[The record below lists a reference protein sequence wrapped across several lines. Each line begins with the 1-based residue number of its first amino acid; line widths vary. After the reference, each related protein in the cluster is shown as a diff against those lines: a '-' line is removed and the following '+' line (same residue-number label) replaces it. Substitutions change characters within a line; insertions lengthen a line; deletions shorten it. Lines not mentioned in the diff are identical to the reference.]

1 VNGSSRDKSQH
12 HVGSTAADIAPSTNR
27 HDPPDFS
34 RMDAKTFEEMA
45 CALLDKEPGVATAD
59 LFRTTFDA
67 QYGVDATGEIE
78 DGLIVQSC
86 KCYGLVRKGQLAQ
99 WSQDFLDHWPTYW
112 MQRRVRK
119 FILVVAAPMNS
130 RPRLDDIERER
141 ARFAAIDVVYEV
153 WAQRQ
158 IQERIR
164 AHRGLVSQYL
174 GGADWVERLC
184 GPASS
189 SDGVAA
195 TLESDLGARIADL
208 GQALSGL
215 LEERLKTVTL
225 AVERGQAEPLD
236 QLLRELRGGSAWEN
250 LAGAQQ
256 AQIVRLQGSAALNRG
271 DVSAAEAFS
280 READALAPP
289 EEPRLR
295 ALVAMHRSGNEAA
308 LSVLGAPVT
317 SKGWSLRAG
326 LLLNLGRLEDFA
338 DCLAHLQADDPET
351 LRLLGHSQLSAG
363 AASEALATLER
374 AFARTPD
381 APAIQRMLA
390 TALYA
395 NALSPLAPA
404 DLYLHPQPVND
415 ALVGEDDAA
424 RERLSRAHQL
434 FTGLAARDP
443 RLATHELDALWSL
456 ASLANLHDR
465 HAEAQ
470 VLAQDIL
477 SARPT
482 SVYAIGWVL
491 ARDLDVDLSPS
502 RVALEAALRQGDL
515 EVNGPRALEWLTPP
529 SDRAK
534 LAVAVNAAIARGGW
548 PADVADEIAKL
559 KARLEDDRAD
569 PARANGLLVFEALQ
583 NDDWRPVE
591 AAYAALAARDPT
603 APPVLALAEA
613 LAGAS
618 RWPCLKAEIAT
629 LLAFDTA
636 RAIRIAAYVAYNTG
650 EPETCRRILQERV
663 HRFAGGRLPFDLRA
677 LEAEA
682 LAALGKPLD
691 ALDRA
696 AAIALETRATD
707 DILREARLRQGIGD
721 LRGAVPAVR
730 GVLEQG
736 AMAAED
742 ALSWSEALIG
752 EEPDLAQALWRHA
765 TQTDLD
771 DRTAVAALNLGFA
784 LGLEDERPELM
795 AALHRLAD
803 QGDAAVQRLEFNDVV
818 ARLVEGRE
826 RQDQI
831 VDLYTRG
838 RVPAHLLVAGA
849 GTNLAEL
856 LSLEPAGER
865 PPRPIFLR
873 SGARPA
879 RPAADFGPIQA
890 WRLYLDVTAL
900 LIGDQLG
907 LLPILETLEAPL
919 RIAGSTMAALQ
930 EIETSAR
937 HNQPSRGR
945 NAHRILDALDGRLS
959 TTPLAEAW
967 SVVHDP
973 SDQPNAVGLAEVVD
987 GLHALKVIDKTRLR
1001 RVRQHLNLPPSARP
1015 PPDRRQAL
1023 TFKDQTLDLLVGVD
1037 LLDATLSNFRVAI
1050 DADAHA
1056 EAQSEAA
1063 ALDRGRRL
1071 SERTAKL
1078 RRRLARQLRLGRYEV
1093 VVPSPAQ
1100 EPDEQP
1106 DRLGGGAAGRALGE
1120 ILRAASEDPAGR
1132 LWVED
1137 RLLSSYPA
1145 SGQAQIIGTLEVL
1158 DALAAAELLDGDEA
1172 YAKRLRLREAGG
1184 LFLPL
1189 SVEEVQHHLS
1199 AAPIRDG
1206 VVVETREL
1214 AILRRSVNFAL
1225 LHQERLKLDPDDPA
1239 APQAGKDRPVELEFP
1254 MSARRLA
1261 ELTIL
1266 ACWNGPATAQVAEA
1280 RSDWIWG
1287 ALRSDTVLR
1296 PKAAQLADP
1305 GGLMMAALNLASLVA
1320 CGFNIAMGS
1329 AAKSFARRAAFFDWV
1344 ERSAIADRLERDPD
1358 LLEETAAL
1366 TRSFLS
1372 LDSEE
1377 VAKLDG
1383 PQLAQAQ
1390 RQSRIVVS
1398 QITGRLGAAVR
1409 ADRAFMDSLG
1419 LAETTVI
1426 SLHDKTFLA
1435 SAFWGALTK
1444 AVNGEVGHAPAREDG
1459 ADCEFRASPDEADVI
1474 LLGGA
1479 LDGQIRVPALGL
1491 LSAQTDRRR
1500 QSLATFLELIDASAA
1515 RREALRLE
1523 LSEPTPPERLMTR
1536 VRALVEQSPPGFFE
1550 GLASAL
1556 QGPKP
1561 LTVAR
1566 FLPPPVE
1573 IFLDAL
1579 RWSDDG
1585 GWTQDAAS
1593 ALAEQ
1598 VGARGA
1604 IARLASQPVAIPDA
1618 LFSQSKDGPPRMI
1631 TPLARLH
1638 RLRALRTGALV
1649 QPDLDLPG
1657 EVEKVLGA
1665 FEAWGEL
1672 FCTLLRWSARAF
1684 QAQPAWARLS
1694 AAARHAAVWSF
1705 SDGLIDMF
1713 ATIGADPAAMLPPFV
1728 EGMPAV
1734 SSARALNLTRGYED
1748 SAAAAASMSPGWL
1761 LLAGLE
1767 HALGPAADTLQLS
1780 PKQLE
1785 RLRGQL
1791 GAYNDGAYVP
1801 RPVRCLARAAPAL
1814 ETWLNRPTPLQV
1826 DEGGDRLEAMID
1838 ETLDALDGP
1847 APTVDAWRF
1856 LFVFGPPALSQA
1868 QTQRLSQILEVVD
1881 PVLLTTLS
1889 AEPGVVLRQV
1899 AETAGRLADR
1909 TASQAFLTA
1918 MLENLD
1924 ALLDGAT
1931 AVGVEDLIEAGASA
1945 AMDFDGLG
1953 PERFARFVSSLIARR
1968 PSLAADLRPVLQR
1981 LADSSPAAETDAF
1994 RQVLVGAL
2002 VF

>member
-1 VNGSSRDKSQH
+1 
-12 HVGSTAADIAPSTNR
+12 
-27 HDPPDFS
+27 
-34 RMDAKTFEEMA
+34 MDAKAFEEMA

-67 QYGVDATGEIE
+67 QYGVDAIGET
-78 DGLIVQSC
+78 DQGLIVQSC
-86 KCYGLVRKGQLAQ
+86 KCYGVVRKGLVAQ

-112 MQRRVRK
+112 AQRRVRK

-130 RPRLDDIERER
+130 RPRLEDIERER
-141 ARFAAIDVVYEV
+141 ARFAAIDVIYEV

-158 IQERIR
+158 IQERMR

-184 GPASS
+184 GPVSS
-189 SDGVAA
+189 SEAMAA
-195 TLESDLGARIADL
+195 TVESDLGGRIAEL
-208 GQALSGL
+208 GAAISGL
-215 LEERLKTVTL
+215 LEERLRAVTL

-236 QLLRELRGGSAWEN
+236 QLLDELRGGSAWET
-250 LAGAQQ
+250 LDPGQQ
-256 AQIVRLQGSAALNRG
+256 ARIVRLQGSAALNRG
-271 DVSAAEAFS
+271 DVPAAEAFS
-280 READALAPP
+280 READALAAP

-295 ALVAMHRSGNEAA
+295 ALLAMHRSGNEAA
-308 LSVLGAPVT
+308 LTVLGAPVT
-317 SKGWSLRAG
+317 AKGWSLRAG
-326 LLLNLGRLEDFA
+326 LLLNLGRLDDFD
-338 DCLAHLQADDPET
+338 DCLAHLPADDPET
-351 LRLLGHSQLSAG
+351 LRLLGHSQLSSG

-374 AFARTPD
+374 AFAKAPD
-381 APAIQRMLA
+381 APAVQRMLA

-395 NALSPLAPA
+395 NALSPLAPP

-424 RERLSRAHQL
+424 RGRLSRAHLL
-434 FTGLAARDP
+434 FADLAARDHD
-443 RLATHELDALWSL
+443 LATHELDVLWSL
-456 ASLANLHDR
+456 ASLANLDDR
-465 HAEAQ
+465 RAEAQ
-470 VLAQDIL
+470 SLAQQIL
-477 SARPT
+477 SLRPT
-482 SVYAIGWVL
+482 SVYAVGWVL

-502 RVALEAALRQGDL
+502 RAALEAGLREGAL
-515 EVNGPRALEWLTPP
+515 EVNGPRALEWLTPT
-529 SDRAK
+529 SERAT
-534 LAVAVNAAIARGGW
+534 LSIVVNAAIARGGW

-559 KARLEDDRAD
+559 RARLESGHTDPSRAD
-569 PARANGLLVFEALQ
+569 GLLIVEALSSG
-583 NDDWRPVE
+583 DWRPVE
-591 AAYAALAARDPT
+591 AAYAALATRDPT
-603 APPVLALAEA
+603 APPVLAVAEA

-618 RWPCLKAEIAT
+618 RWPSLKDAVPT
-629 LLAFDTA
+629 LLAFGTA
-636 RAIRIAAYVAYNTG
+636 RAIRVAAYVAYNTG
-650 EPETCRRILQERV
+650 QPETCHRILQQ
-663 HRFAGGRLPFDLRA
+663 HLDQFSGGRLPFDLRA

-682 LAALGKPLD
+682 LAALGRPLD

-707 DILREARLRQGIGD
+707 DILREARFRQGIGD
-721 LRGAVPAVR
+721 LSGAVPAVR
-730 GVLEQG
+730 GALDQG
-736 AMAAED
+736 AIGPQE

-765 TQTDLD
+765 TQAPLD
-771 DRTAVAALNLGFA
+771 DRTAVTALNLGFA

-795 AALHRLAD
+795 AALNRLAD
-803 QGDAAVQRLEFNDVV
+803 QGDAAVQRLDFDDVL

-826 RQDQI
+826 RQNQI

-838 RVPAHLLVAGA
+838 RLPAHLLVTGA

-865 PPRPIFLR
+865 PPRPLFLR
-873 SGARPA
+873 SGARA
-879 RPAADFGPIQA
+879 AQPAAELGPIQT
-890 WRLYLDVTAL
+890 WRLHLDVTAL

-907 LLPILETLEAPL
+907 LLPLLETLETPL
-919 RIAGSTMAALQ
+919 RIAASTMAALQ
-930 EIETSAR
+930 EIETGAR

-945 NAHRILDALDGRLS
+945 AARRILDALGGRLS
-959 TTPLAEAW
+959 TSPALDAW

-973 SDQPNAVGLAEVVD
+973 SGQPAAIGLAEVVD
-987 GLHALKVIDKTRLR
+987 GLLALRVIDKTRHR
-1001 RVRQHLNLPPSARP
+1001 RLRQHLNLPAAARP
-1015 PPDRRQAL
+1015 LPGRHQAL
-1023 TFKDQTLDLLVGVD
+1023 TFRDQTLDLLVGVD

-1056 EAQSEAA
+1056 EAKAEVA
-1063 ALDRGRRL
+1063 ALDRGQRL
-1071 SERTAKL
+1071 SERVAKL

-1093 VVPSPAQ
+1093 VVLSPAADDLE
-1100 EPDEQP
+1100 EPSRGP
-1106 DRLGGGAAGRALGE
+1106 GGGAPGRALGE
-1120 ILRAASEDPAGR
+1120 ILQAVSQDPAGR

-1145 SGQAQIIGTLEVL
+1145 SGQAQIIEVLEVL
-1158 DALAAAELLDGDEA
+1158 DALVAAQLLDRDDA
-1172 YAKRLRLREAGG
+1172 YAKRLRLREAGA

-1189 SVEEVQHHLS
+1189 SVEEVMHHLT
-1199 AAPIRDG
+1199 AAPLRDG
-1206 VVVETREL
+1206 VVIETREL

-1225 LHQERLKLDPDDPA
+1225 LHQDRLKLDPDDPA
-1239 APQAGKDRPVELEFP
+1239 TPEAGTDRPVELQFP

-1261 ELTIL
+1261 ELAVL
-1266 ACWNGPATAQVAEA
+1266 ACWNSPATTQIAEA

-1305 GGLMMAALNLASLVA
+1305 GGMMMAALNLAGLVA

-1329 AAKSFARRAAFFDWV
+1329 GAKSFARRAAFFAWI
-1344 ERSAIADRLERDPD
+1344 ERSVIADRLERDPD
-1358 LLEETAAL
+1358 LLEETAGLA
-1366 TRSFLS
+1366 RSFLS
-1372 LDSEE
+1372 LDSDD
-1377 VAKLDG
+1377 VAQLDTAE
-1383 PQLAQAQ
+1383 QAQAL
-1390 RQSRIVVS
+1390 RQSRVVVS
-1398 QITGRLGAAVR
+1398 QIPGRLGEAVR
-1409 ADRAFMDSLG
+1409 EDRAFMDALDFQ
-1419 LAETTVI
+1419 ETTII

-1435 SAFWGALTK
+1435 SVFWAALTK
-1444 AVNGEVGHAPAREDG
+1444 ATNGGVGHAPAREDG
-1459 ADCEFRASPDEADVI
+1459 ADCEFRASPSEADVI

-1491 LSAQTDRRR
+1491 LSVQADRRR
-1500 QSLATFLELIDASAA
+1500 QSLDTFLTLIDASPA
-1515 RREALRLE
+1515 RREALRIE
-1523 LSEPTPPERLMTR
+1523 LSEPAPPERLMTR

-1561 LTVAR
+1561 LTVGR

-1573 IFLDAL
+1573 VFLDAL

-1585 GWTQDAAS
+1585 GWTEDGAL

-1604 IARLASQPVAIPDA
+1604 IARLASQPVAIPGA
-1618 LFSQSKDGPPRMI
+1618 LFAQSQGGAPRMI

-1638 RLRALRTGALV
+1638 RLRALRTGALP

-1657 EVEKVLGA
+1657 EVDKVLAA

-1684 QAQPAWARLS
+1684 QAQPAWVQLS

-1728 EGMPAV
+1728 DGMPAV
-1734 SSARALNLTRGYED
+1734 SSARALNLTRGYDD

-1767 HALGPAADTLQLS
+1767 YALGPAADTLELS
-1780 PKQLE
+1780 PEQLE

-1791 GAYNDGAYVP
+1791 GAYNEGAYVP
-1801 RPVRCLARAAPAL
+1801 RPVRCLAHADPRL
-1814 ETWLNRPTPLQV
+1814 ETWLNRPNPIQV
-1826 DEGGDRLEAMID
+1826 DEGGDRLETMID
-1838 ETLDALDGP
+1838 ETLEALESP
-1847 APTVDAWRF
+1847 APTADAWRF
-1856 LFVFGPPALSQA
+1856 LFVFGPPALTQA
-1868 QTQRLSQILEVVD
+1868 QAQRLSRIIEAVD
-1881 PVLLTTLS
+1881 PVSLTVLS
-1889 AEPGVVLRQV
+1889 ADPGVVLRQV
-1899 AETAGRLADR
+1899 AETAGRLAAR
-1909 TASQAFLTA
+1909 AASQAFLTA
-1918 MLENLD
+1918 MLNSLD

-1931 AVGVEDLIEAGASA
+1931 AVGVEDLIEAGAA
-1945 AMDFDGLG
+1945 AATDFDGQG
-1953 PERFARFVSSLIARR
+1953 PERFARFVSGLIARR
-1968 PSLAADLRPVLQR
+1968 PSLAENLRPMLQR
-1981 LADSSPAAETDAF
+1981 LADSPPAAETDAF

>member
-1 VNGSSRDKSQH
+1 
-12 HVGSTAADIAPSTNR
+12 
-27 HDPPDFS
+27 
-34 RMDAKTFEEMA
+34 MDAKAFEEMA

-59 LFRTTFDA
+59 LFRTTFDV
-67 QYGVDATGEIE
+67 QYGVDATGQT
-78 DGLIVQSC
+78 DQGLIVQSC
-86 KCYGLVRKGQLAQ
+86 KCYGVVRKGLMAR
-99 WSQDFLDHWPTYW
+99 WSQDFLDHWPSYW
-112 MQRRVRK
+112 AQRRVRK

-130 RPRLDDIERER
+130 RQRLEDIERER

-158 IQERIR
+158 LQERMR

-189 SDGVAA
+189 SDGMAA

-215 LEERLKTVTL
+215 LDERLKAVTL
-225 AVERGQAEPLD
+225 AVERGRAEPLD
-236 QLLRELRGGSAWEN
+236 QLLDELRGGAAWEN
-250 LAGAQQ
+250 LGPGQQ

-271 DVSAAEAFS
+271 DVSAAETFS
-280 READALAPP
+280 GEADALAPP

-295 ALVAMHRSGNEAA
+295 ALVAMHRSGCEAA

-317 SKGWSLRAG
+317 AKGWSLRAS
-326 LLLNLGRLEDFA
+326 LLLNLGRRDDFA
-338 DCLAHLQADDPET
+338 DCLAHLPADDPET

-363 AASEALATLER
+363 AAPEALATLER
-374 AFARTPD
+374 AFAKAPD
-381 APAIQRMLA
+381 APAVQRMLA

-395 NALSPLAPA
+395 NALSPLAPP

-415 ALVGEDDAA
+415 ALVDEGDAA
-424 RERLSRAHQL
+424 RARLSRAHQL
-434 FTGLAARDP
+434 FAGLAARDH

-456 ASLANLHDR
+456 ASLANLDDR
-465 HAEAQ
+465 RADAQ

-477 SARPT
+477 ATRPT
-482 SVYAIGWVL
+482 SVYAVGWVM

-502 RVALEAALRQGDL
+502 RAALEAGLRDGDL

-529 SDRAK
+529 ADRAQ
-534 LAVAVNAAIARGGW
+534 LLITINAAVARGGW
-548 PADVADEIAKL
+548 SADVADEIAKL
-559 KARLEDDRAD
+559 KARLEDDRAESS
-569 PARANGLLVFEALQ
+569 RADGLLIFEALQ
-583 NDDWRPVE
+583 NGDWRPVE

-618 RWPCLKAEIAT
+618 RWPCLKAEVAT

-636 RAIRIAAYVAYNTG
+636 QAIRVAAYVAYNTG

-682 LAALGKPLD
+682 LAALGRPLD
-691 ALDRA
+691 ALNRA

-707 DILREARLRQGIGD
+707 DILREARFRQGIGD
-721 LRGAVPAVR
+721 LGGAVPAVR
-730 GVLEQG
+730 GALDQG
-736 AMAAED
+736 AIGPEE

-765 TQTDLD
+765 TQAPLD
-771 DRTAVAALNLGFA
+771 DHTAVAALNLGFA

-795 AALHRLAD
+795 AALNRLAD
-803 QGDAAVQRLEFNDVV
+803 QGDAAVQRLEFDDVV

-826 RQDQI
+826 RQDEI

-838 RVPAHLLVAGA
+838 RLPAHLLAVGA
-849 GTNLAEL
+849 RANLADL
-856 LSLEPAGER
+856 LSLDTADER

-879 RPAADFGPIQA
+879 RPAADLGPIQT

-907 LLPILETLEAPL
+907 LLPVLETLETPL
-919 RIAGSTMAALQ
+919 RIASSTMAALQ
-930 EIETSAR
+930 EIETGAR

-945 NAHRILDALDGRLS
+945 AAHQILDAVDGRLS
-959 TTPLAEAW
+959 TSPVVGAR

-973 SDQPNAVGLAEVVD
+973 SDQPDAIGLAEVVD
-987 GLHALKVIDKTRLR
+987 GLHALKVIDKTRQR
-1001 RVRQHLNLPPSARP
+1001 RVRQHLNLSVAARP
-1015 PPDRRQAL
+1015 LPDRHQPL
-1023 TFKDQTLDLLVGVD
+1023 TFKDQTLDLLAGVD
-1037 LLDATLSNFRVAI
+1037 LLDATLSNFHVAI

-1056 EAQSEAA
+1056 DAKSEAA
-1063 ALDRGRRL
+1063 ALDRGQRL

-1093 VVPSPAQ
+1093 VVPVPTDD
-1100 EPDEQP
+1100 PDEQP
-1106 DRLGGGAAGRALGE
+1106 RRLGGGAPSRALGE
-1120 ILRAASEDPAGR
+1120 ILRAASEEPAGR

-1137 RLLSSYPA
+1137 RLLSSYPT
-1145 SGQAQIIGTLEVL
+1145 SGQAQIIGALEIL
-1158 DALAAAELLDGDEA
+1158 DALAEADLLGRDDA
-1172 YAKRLRLREAGG
+1172 YAKRLRLREAGA

-1189 SVEEVQHHLS
+1189 SVEEVLYHLS
-1199 AAPIRDG
+1199 AAPLHDG
-1206 VVVETREL
+1206 AVVETREL

-1225 LHQERLKLDPDDPA
+1225 LHQDRLKLDPDDPA
-1239 APQAGKDRPVELEFP
+1239 APETGTDRPVELEFP
-1254 MSARRLA
+1254 MTARRLA
-1261 ELTIL
+1261 ELAVL
-1266 ACWNGPATAQVAEA
+1266 ACWNSLATQETAAA

-1296 PKAAQLADP
+1296 PKAARLADP
-1305 GGLMMAALNLASLVA
+1305 GGLMMAALNLAGLVA

-1329 AAKSFARRAAFFDWV
+1329 ASKSFARRAAFFAWV

-1358 LLEETAAL
+1358 MLEETAGL
-1366 TRSFLS
+1366 TRHFLS
-1372 LDSEE
+1372 LDSDE
-1377 VAKLDG
+1377 VARLDET
-1383 PQLAQAQ
+1383 QLALAQ

-1398 QITGRLGAAVR
+1398 QIPGRLGTAVR
-1409 ADRAFMDSLG
+1409 EDRAFMDCLG

-1435 SAFWGALTK
+1435 SAFWAALTE
-1444 AVNGEVGHAPAREDG
+1444 AVNGSVGHAPARGDG

-1491 LSAQTDRRR
+1491 LSAQADRRR
-1500 QSLATFLELIDASAA
+1500 QSLATFLDLIDASPA
-1515 RREALRLE
+1515 RREALRAE

-1561 LTVAR
+1561 LTVGR

-1573 IFLDAL
+1573 VFLDAL

-1585 GWTQDAAS
+1585 GWTEDGAS
-1593 ALAEQ
+1593 ALAKQ

-1618 LFSQSKDGPPRMI
+1618 LFGQSKDGAPRMI
-1631 TPLARLH
+1631 TPLAWLH
-1638 RLRALRTGALV
+1638 RLRALRTGALP

-1672 FCTLLRWSARAF
+1672 FCALLRWSARAF
-1684 QAQPAWARLS
+1684 QAQPSWVQLP

-1767 HALGPAADTLQLS
+1767 YALGPAADTLQLS
-1780 PKQLE
+1780 PEQLE

-1791 GAYNDGAYVP
+1791 GAYHDGAYVS
-1801 RPVRCLARAAPAL
+1801 RPVRCLARANPTV
-1814 ETWLNRPTPLQV
+1814 ETWLNRPHPIQV

-1838 ETLDALDGP
+1838 ETLEVLEGAT
-1847 APTVDAWRF
+1847 ATADAWRF
-1856 LFVFGPPALSQA
+1856 LLVFGPPALSQA
-1868 QTQRLSQILEVVD
+1868 QTQRLSRIIAALD
-1881 PVLLTTLS
+1881 PVLLTALS
-1889 AEPGVVLRQV
+1889 AEPGLVLRQV

-1909 TASQAFLTA
+1909 AASQAFLTA
-1918 MLENLD
+1918 MVNSLD

-1953 PERFARFVSSLIARR
+1953 PDRFARFVSRLIARR
-1968 PSLAADLRPVLQR
+1968 PSLAADLRPMLQR